1 MKKVLISLTSILLA
15 LILLVSCGTTIGN
28 ETQSEA
34 PSKTETPTETEP
46 ACSHDEWD
54 EIARTDALALAEGS
68 VTRACK
74 SCGHTETET
83 IPATGTIKVLAIGNS
98 FSVDAIAHLQGL
110 MKAAGVKN
118 FVIGSAQIGGCSID
132 KHWGYAKTG
141 EEAYSYTKYTA
152 TGKNNKKTNL
162 DTALT
167 DERWDVI
174 TLQQVSNY
182 SGIPSSY
189 GNLQN
194 MIDFVRD
201 MSLNPNAKIMWHM
214 TWAYQ
219 SDATKS
225 AFANYNRDQMTMY
238 NAILDTV
245 NSQVLAK
252 EEIAGVIPSGTAI
265 QNLRTSYIGDTLT
278 RDGTH
283 MSYDIGRYTAGLT
296 WLVKLTGAS
305 IDDLTWVPTDYPNIK
320 NDLGA
325 IKEAVLAAIETPFSI
340 TPSTHIEADYEL
352 PETEAP
358 AETQAPADIGA
369 PTQPIP
375 DANRLKL
382 TLVPGP
388 DDGELFQTLGLDS
401 GEYTLLNWEPTY
413 RAFWNSQSGMTLKNS
428 ESDSVTLRYIGS
440 RLIEK
445 AELPVGSVII
455 VDEGYRYRP
464 EAWVNSS
471 TKNSSSTRPTTT
483 ENTITLV
490 DDAWWG
496 EYNYRAFNLAR
507 KSGNV
512 TTTDADHLRIY
523 VPSGK

>member
-1 MKKVLISLTSILLA
+1 MKKSFFACFLTVLTALSFISCADTPPPTE
-15 LILLVSCGTTIGN
+15 G
-28 ETQSEA
+28 ETEAQSEIT
-34 PSKTETPTETEP
+34 TEADTLCDHTNMQEVDRVEP
-46 ACSHDEWD
+46 
-54 EIARTDALALAEGS
+54 LALADGS
-68 VTRACK
+68 VTRVC
-74 SCGHTETET
+74 STCGHRETELL
-83 IPATGTIKVLAIGNS
+83 PATGSLKVLAIGNS
-98 FSVDAIAHLQGL
+98 FSADAVTHLQGL
-110 MKAAGVKN
+110 MKAAGLKN
-118 FVIGSAQIGGCSID
+118 FVIGNMSIGGCSID
-132 KHWGYAKTG
+132 EHWGYAKTG
-141 EEAYSYTKYTA
+141 EEAYSYSKRTYGEKTS
-152 TGKNNKKTNL
+152 KKTNL

-174 TLQQVSNY
+174 VLQQVSND
-182 SGIPSSY
+182 SGLPSTY
-189 GNLQN
+189 TNLQN
-194 MIDFVRD
+194 LVDFVRN
-201 MSLNPNAKIMWHM
+201 MSLNPNVKIMWHM

-219 SDATKS
+219 GDSTKS
-225 AFANYNRDQMTMY
+225 AFSNYKKDQMIMY

-245 NSQVLAK
+245 NSQVLTK
-252 EEIAGVIPSGTAI
+252 NEIVDVIPAGTAI
-265 QNLRTSYIGDTLT
+265 QNLRTSYLGDTLT
-278 RDGTH
+278 RDGYH
-283 MSYDIGRYTAGLT
+283 MSYDVGRYTVGLT

-305 IDDLTWVPTDYPNIK
+305 LGNLTWVPTDYPNIK

-340 TPSTHIEADYEL
+340 TPSTHIEADYER

-428 ESDSVTLRYIGS
+428 ESDSVTLKYIGS

-471 TKNSSSTRPTTT
+471 TRNSSSTRPATT

>member
-1 MKKVLISLTSILLA
+1 MKKTLIVLTSLVLA
-15 LILLVSCGTTIGN
+15 LIILASCGTATGN
-28 ETQSEA
+28 ETQAEV
-34 PSKTETPTETEP
+34 PTETETPTETEAPAETAP
-46 ACSHDEWD
+46 ACSHDEW
-54 EIARTDALALAEGS
+54 EETARTDALALAEGS
-68 VTRACK
+68 VTRTCK
-74 SCGHTETET
+74 SCGLTETEI

-98 FSVDAIAHLQGL
+98 FSVDAVTHLQGL

-132 KHWGYAKTG
+132 KHWGHAKTG
-141 EEAYSYTKYTA
+141 EEAYSYVKFTA
-152 TGKNNKKTNL
+152 SGKTSKKTNL

-174 TLQQVSNY
+174 TLQQVSTY

-194 MIDFVRD
+194 MIDFVRS
-201 MSLNPNAKIMWHM
+201 MSLNPDAKIMWHM

-225 AFANYNRDQMTMY
+225 AFSKYKNDQMGMY
-238 NAILDTV
+238 NAIISTV
-245 NSQVLAK
+245 NSQVLTK
-252 EEIAGVIPSGTAI
+252 EEITGVIPSGTAV
-265 QNLRTSYIGDTLT
+265 QNLRTSYLGDTIT
-278 RDGTH
+278 RDGSH

-340 TPSTHIEADYEL
+340 TPSTHIKADYERPETEV

-358 AETQAPADIGA
+358 SSSEVAGS
-369 PTQPIP
+369 
-375 DANRLKL
+375 KL
-382 TLVPGP
+382 PLALVPGP

-413 RAFWNSQSGMTLKNS
+413 RAFWNSQSSMTIKNS
-428 ESDSVTLRYIGS
+428 ESDPVTLKYIGS
-440 RLIEK
+440 RLIDK

-471 TKNSSSTRPTTT
+471 TRNSSSTRPATT